1 MSKTKELNNI
11 TKKLGPKKSEN
22 RGKTGSS
29 KGKKSASKSA
39 GARGSASSKKR
50 APSSARRSLR
60 RPVLTL
66 KPWQIFAALGALLL
80 VVLIPYII
88 HKNGETGARVPE
100 GNWTYT
106 IDISHHNST
115 IVWDSLAVCIDAKG
129 RTSRDILKAKRVFN
143 VSSVLIKA
151 TEGIA
156 LKDSDFENNWSSAL
170 SHNVKRG
177 AYHFFRSS
185 KDPSAQARSFI
196 ETVGPLSGND
206 LPPVLDIETIH
217 KGCTG
222 KQLSDKALVWL
233 KAVES
238 HYGVKPVV
246 YTGDWFLK
254 TYLSKEITDN
264 YPIWIARYNTTPPE
278 FNDWI
283 LWQFTDEAV
292 VRGIR
297 GKVDLS
303 VAPIK

>member
-1 MSKTKELNNI
+1 MSKTKELNSI
-11 TKKLGPKKSEN
+11 TKKLSPKKGEN
-22 RGKTGSS
+22 RSKTGSS
-29 KGKKSASKSA
+29 KGKKTAPK
-39 GARGSASSKKR
+39 RGSSASSSKPKKR
-50 APSSARRSLR
+50 ASTGKRQPSG

-66 KPWQIFAALGALLL
+66 KAWHIFAALGALLL

-88 HKNGETGARVPE
+88 HKSGETGARVPK
-100 GNWTYT
+100 GNWNYT

-115 IVWDSLAVCIDAKG
+115 IEWDSLAVCIDGRG
-129 RTSRDILKAKRVFN
+129 RTSRDILKAKKVCP

-151 TEGIA
+151 TEGIT
-156 LKDSDFENNWSSAL
+156 LKDSDFASNWSSAL
-170 SHNVKRG
+170 NHNVKRG

-185 KDPSAQARSFI
+185 KDPSAQARNFI
-196 ETVGPLSGND
+196 GTVGRLSPGD

-217 KGCTG
+217 KGFTG

-233 KAVES
+233 KAVEK

-246 YTGDWFLK
+246 YTSDWFLK
-254 TYLSKEITDN
+254 TYLTKDITDN

-278 FNDWI
+278 FSDWI

-303 VAPIK
+303 VSPVK